1 MYIGSNL
8 WLFVYVMVVRQCY
21 LSCLDAIHSTLT
33 VCENFI
39 KSHAHYTNRLISSL
53 QLWDTCTLQNYI
65 SRSREL
71 SVCLSLCWH
80 ISTCSSAVAD
90 EPARRAALRHTAKF

>member
-53 QLWDTCTLQNYI
+53 QL
-65 SRSREL
+65 
-71 SVCLSLCWH
+71 
-80 ISTCSSAVAD
+80 
-90 EPARRAALRHTAKF
+90 